1 MIILKKT
8 KKRLNDFYIE
18 KVRPLL
24 EELKNEF
31 RRLLG
36 VELND
41 KE

>member
-18 KVRPLL
+18 KARPLL